1 MNENTGFPT
10 SALDVSSQ
18 VVRYLCMPGQATAY
32 KIGMRELL
40 AMRAEAQAAEGAAF
54 DLTTFHRALLTA
66 GNLPLPMLSQLVK
79 AADPRT

>member
-10 SALDVSSQ
+10 SALNVSSQ

-40 AMRAEAQAAEGAAF
+40 AMRADARAAQRGAF
-54 DLTTFHRALLTA
+54 DLTAFHHAVLTA
-66 GNLPLPMLSQLVK
+66 GNLPLPMLSEFVR
-79 AADPRT
+79 AADPR